1 MAESE
6 VDCKP
11 EEEAPTPKPDVVRKV
26 AFVHPDLGLGGAERL
41 VVNSA
46 TGLQSLG
53 HEVVI
58 YTAFHDPQRSFKATH
73 DGTLEVRVF
82 GDFLPRAF
90 CGYFNVLGAILRN
103 FWTCLRLVL
112 SREEY
117 DVIFVDQISHN
128 IPLLRWAAGEP
139 RILFYIHFPD
149 QLLTDR
155 KTAAKKLYR
164 YFIDWAEEHTTS
176 LADGLLCNSKFT
188 RGKLKK
194 TFKSLKRDV
203 GVLYP
208 AVEIPETPPKPI
220 IKPRHMPG
228 RPPQVPVFF
237 SLNRYEKKKRHD
249 LAIKAY
255 KMLLDRGERAMLII
269 AGGYDDRVEENK
281 KTYLE
286 LINLCQELGL
296 EFAEAI
302 GPKLQKKPHKVR
314 LWRNIPQLA
323 KFDIYE
329 CSRALLYTPENEH
342 FGIVPIEAMLHARP
356 VIANNSGGPKET
368 VINGRTGFL
377 REATPKSWCDAMMLL
392 MKNYDMA
399 SKLGKAGYER
409 VKEHYSNAA
418 FAKSLEAEVNA
429 LCSKPYNPQGR
440 TLSALVLFSA
450 IFFVFVCAKLPGLI
464 AAQV

>member
-1 MAESE
+1 M
-6 VDCKP
+6 
-11 EEEAPTPKPDVVRKV
+11 RKV

-46 TGLQSLG
+46 TGLQDLG

-58 YTAFHDPQRSFKATH
+58 YTAFHDPDRSFKATH
-73 DGTLEVRVF
+73 DGSLDVRVY

-90 CGYFNVLGAILRN
+90 CGYFNVLGSILRN

-128 IPLLRWAAGEP
+128 IPLLRWAAGQP

-164 YFIDWAEEHTTS
+164 YFVDWAEEHTTG

-188 RGKLKK
+188 RGVIKK
-194 TFKSLKRDV
+194 TFKSLKREV

-208 AVEIPETPPKPI
+208 AVPIPESPPKPLM
-220 IKPRHMPG
+220 KPQNLPG
-228 RPPQVPVFF
+228 RPRQVPVFV
-237 SLNRYEKKKRHD
+237 SLNRYERTKRHD
-249 LAIKAY
+249 LALKAY
-255 KMLLDRGERAMLII
+255 KMLIDRGERAMLII

-281 KTYLE
+281 KCYLE
-286 LINLCQELGL
+286 LINLCQELKL

-302 GPKLQKKPHKVR
+302 GPKMQKKPHQVR

-323 KFDIYE
+323 KFDVYE
-329 CSRALLYTPENEH
+329 ACRALLYTPENEH
-342 FGIVPIEAMLHARP
+342 FGIVPIEAMIHARP

-368 VINGRTGFL
+368 VVNGRTGFL
-377 REATPKSWCDAMMLL
+377 REASPKSWCDAMMLL
-392 MKNYDMA
+392 IKNYDMA
-399 SKLGKAGYER
+399 SKLGMAGYER
-409 VKEHYSNAA
+409 VKKHYSNAA
-418 FAKSLEAEVNA
+418 FAKSLEGEISA
-429 LCSKPYNPQGR
+429 LCSKPYNPLGR
-440 TLSALVLFSA
+440 TLTPLLLFTA
-450 IFFVFVCAKLPGLI
+450 IFLVIATSKLPGLI
-464 AAQV
+464 TGHV